1 MLINKMC
8 QLITNDCYGGGG
20 GGRAIADI
28 FLVQTIFV
36 KEEIANVCRKTKI
49 EVRLGS
55 LRNQTTVV
63 SVEVCGVN
71 MSVVV

>member
-20 GGRAIADI
+20 GRAIADI

-36 KEEIANVCRKTKI
+36 KKEIANVCRKTKI
-49 EVRLGS
+49 EVRLGI
-55 LRNQTTVV
+55 LRHQTTVV